1 MRSFLVR
8 LLFLLLIFRDRDSQS
23 RLLGR
28 GAWRVAWGLV
38 ALRGACMRSFLG
50 RLLFLLL
57 ILRDRDSQSRL
68 LGRGRLARRVGSRDI
83 EGSMHAFVSRRAAV
97 FY

>member
-28 GAWRVAWGLV
+28 G
-38 ALRGACMRSFLG
+38 
-50 RLLFLLL
+50 
-57 ILRDRDSQSRL
+57 
-68 LGRGRLARRVGSRDI
+68 RLARRVGSRGID
-83 EGSMHAFVSRRAAV
+83 GSMHALLCRRAAV